1 METLGYCFNL
11 ETLDLVGCKGI
22 DDNGAR
28 MLVAASVKVGE

>member
-11 ETLDLVGCKGI
+11 ETLDLVGSRGI

-28 MLVAASVKVGE
+28 MLVAASVTVAG